1 MAINREYT
9 VSITN
14 SIEEISINIISIP
27 EDRLQNILTKHFDH
41 LNRTKDYIGAIALSV
56 TLLIVLV
63 TSDFK
68 DKWLDPPTWRA
79 LFIFMF
85 IASLGYTA
93 YCIYNAIVHKDSVAA
108 MLKDINGSQT
118 KSHP

>member
-27 EDRLQNILTKHFDH
+27 EDRLENLLTKHFDH
-41 LNRTKDYIGAIALSV
+41 FNKSKDYIGASALTL
-56 TLLIVLV
+56 TLLIVLI

-68 DKWLDPPTWRA
+68 DKWLDPPTWKA

-85 IASLGYTA
+85 VASLIYTLI
-93 YCIYNAIVHKDSVAA
+93 CIFNAFRHKDSVKNI
-108 MLKDINGSQT
+108 LEDIKRSQ
-118 KSHP
+118 SSSQA